1 MTEGSDDDQEAEVD
15 GQRIPEGPR
24 PRRGFWF
31 GLVVAIVKPF
41 LLTWTKQDF
50 RGRQNVPRTGGMV
63 FVTNHISHFDPFV
76 LGLYLWECR
85 RIPRFLGKAS
95 LFELPVL
102 GRIITSAGQIPVYR
116 DSVEAAD
123 AFRAAVAA
131 VEKGECVGVY
141 PEGTITREPD
151 LWPMTGKTG
160 AARIALM
167 TGCPVIPIANW
178 GAHEV
183 FPSYVPGLHIRLL
196 PRKTMR
202 VAAGPPVD
210 LSAFQARPI
219 TNELLHEAT
228 EVIMTAVAR
237 ELGVLRGETPPK
249 ELFDLRKHRAAGG
262 QDAAGESGA
271 AGQSGAGGENRTVGE
286 TAAGGASGAAG
297 EGNGGSEAGRD
308 RADGE
313 TR

>member
-1 MTEGSDDDQEAEVD
+1 MTDGPHDDQEAEVN
-15 GQRIPEGPR
+15 GQRITEGPR

-41 LLTWTKQDF
+41 MLTWTKRDF
-50 RGRQNVPRTGGMV
+50 RGRQNVPRSGGMV

-76 LGLYLWECR
+76 VGMYIWECR
-85 RIPRFLGKAS
+85 RIPRLLGKAS
-95 LFELPVL
+95 LFKLPIA

-116 DSVEAAD
+116 DSAEAAD

-141 PEGTITREPD
+141 PEGTITRDPE

-178 GAHEV
+178 GAQEV
-183 FPSYVPGLHIRLL
+183 FASYGSLKIRLL

-202 VAAGPPVD
+202 VTAGEPVD
-210 LSAFQARPI
+210 LSAFQGKPI

-228 EVIMTAVAR
+228 EVIMQRVAA
-237 ELGVLRGETPPK
+237 ELGMIRGETPPK
-249 ELFDLRKHRAAGG
+249 ELFDPRK
-262 QDAAGESGA
+262 QDP
-271 AGQSGAGGENRTVGE
+271 
-286 TAAGGASGAAG
+286 
-297 EGNGGSEAGRD
+297 SEE
-308 RADGE
+308 GE

>member
-1 MTEGSDDDQEAEVD
+1 MSYGNNSHQEAVVN
-15 GQRIPEGPR
+15 GQRTTEGPR

-41 LLTWTKQDF
+41 MLTWTKRDF
-50 RGRQNVPRTGGMV
+50 RGRENVPRTGGMV

-76 LGLYLWECR
+76 VGMYIWECR
-85 RIPRFLGKAS
+85 RIPRLLGKAS
-95 LFELPVL
+95 LFKLPIA

-116 DSVEAAD
+116 DSAEAAD

-141 PEGTITREPD
+141 PEGTITREPE

-178 GAHEV
+178 GAQEV
-183 FPSYVPGLHIRLL
+183 FASYGSLRVRLL

-202 VAAGPPVD
+202 VIAGEPVD
-210 LSAFQARPI
+210 LSAYRGRPI

-228 EVIMTAVAR
+228 EAIMQRVAE
-237 ELGVLRGETPPK
+237 ELGGLRGETPPK
-249 ELFDLRKHRAAGG
+249 ELFDPRQHRAA
-262 QDAAGESGA
+262 QEH
-271 AGQSGAGGENRTVGE
+271 
-286 TAAGGASGAAG
+286 
-297 EGNGGSEAGRD
+297 SED
-308 RADGE
+308 EE